1 MKKKKFT
8 HAITFSTTAEEYEEL
23 KKDSDEY
30 GVSTSELIRRIT
42 QDYLNGTR
50 TYSRISLEETRISP
64 IEKGEHNE

>member
-30 GVSTSELIRRIT
+30 GVSTSEIIRRIT

-50 TYSRISLEETRISP
+50 IYSRPSFEETGLSAT
-64 IEKGEHNE
+64 EKGDGNE